1 MKLNMEKRAYERI
14 ATHFFVRFFNVDS
27 LHNGLVTNL
36 SENSIYFIS
45 EANLSSEFISEFIIE
60 LSIPLKEDDLKVP
73 VKINRIAKTG
83 NLYDGFG
90 AELLSQ
96 SQDYIEFVH
105 GLKAL
110 L

>member
-1 MKLNMEKRAYERI
+1 MEKRAYERI

-45 EANLSSEFISEFIIE
+45 EANLSSEFIIE